1 MVTRKFQQMLRHG
14 ARGARGIT
22 PIRPAAAGDGGGSVV
37 LRRSLRIMAAA
48 LLLCVPPAWAES
60 TLTLPLPNSSGIPS
74 ERVALTIKVP
84 PKVEP
89 QTPPSRFKLKPA
101 AWSSVDLSPFK
112 TVPRKKFVYGTLRS
126 FQKKGLL
133 PDRTSAMVLET
144 GMDSLTIAAR
154 MVARLYERLTDAY
167 QKGALRKIGVTV
179 QDLENFQQVVDLMA
193 KQLDANHYPSIEV
206 ARRIDEM
213 LLEMRKTSGEGQ
225 IRIIEVAE
233 QKDGS
238 TVLKLEISR
247 NH

>member
-1 MVTRKFQQMLRHG
+1 MVTRKFQKMLRHG

-22 PIRPAAAGDGGGSVV
+22 PIRPAKAGDGGAPVV
-37 LRRSLRIMAAA
+37 LRKLLRLLAVA
-48 LLLCVPPAWAES
+48 LLLSVPSARAES

-74 ERVALTIKVP
+74 ERVNLTIKVP

-101 AWSSVDLSPFK
+101 AWSSVDLNPFK
-112 TVPRKKFVYGTLRS
+112 PVPRKKFVFATLRS

-133 PDRTSAMVLET
+133 PDQTSKMVLQS
-144 GMDSLTIAAR
+144 GMDSLTITAR
-154 MVARLYERLTDAY
+154 MVSRLYERLVDAY
-167 QKGALRKIGVTV
+167 RKGALRKVGVTV

-193 KQLDANHYPSIEV
+193 KQLDTNHYPSIEV
-206 ARRIDEM
+206 ARQVDQM